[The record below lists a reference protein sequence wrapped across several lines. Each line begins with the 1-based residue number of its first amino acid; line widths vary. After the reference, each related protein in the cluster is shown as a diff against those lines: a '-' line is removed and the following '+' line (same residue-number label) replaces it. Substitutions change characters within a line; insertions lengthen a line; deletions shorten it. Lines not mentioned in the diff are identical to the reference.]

1 MRSYFMSLDSPLG
14 RIALISN
21 ETHLKSVTFSDESGE
36 ESETLPEILLKSA
49 HQLKEYFAGSRFA
62 FDLELEPD
70 GTGFQKRVWKRL
82 LEVPYGRTKS
92 YREIALEL
100 GSVLNTRAV
109 GTANGKNP
117 ISIIIP
123 CHRII
128 GFDGK
133 MVGYAG
139 GLDRKKWLLLH
150 ESAQTKKDLL
160 F

>member
-1 MRSYFMSLDSPLG
+1 MRSYFLSVDSPIG
-14 RIALISN
+14 RITLISN
-21 ETHLKSVTFSDESGE
+21 ETHLKSLTFSDEKAE
-36 ESETLPEILLKSA
+36 ESETLPEILLRTA
-49 HQLKEYFAGSRFA
+49 VQLNEYFAGTRSS

-70 GTGFQKRVWKRL
+70 GTGFQKKVWQQL
-82 LEVPYGRTKS
+82 LKVPFGTTKS
-92 YREIALEL
+92 YRDIAVKL

-128 GFDGK
+128 GHDGK

-139 GLDRKKWLLLH
+139 GLERKKWLLLH
-150 ESAQTKKDLL
+150 EVQHTKNELL